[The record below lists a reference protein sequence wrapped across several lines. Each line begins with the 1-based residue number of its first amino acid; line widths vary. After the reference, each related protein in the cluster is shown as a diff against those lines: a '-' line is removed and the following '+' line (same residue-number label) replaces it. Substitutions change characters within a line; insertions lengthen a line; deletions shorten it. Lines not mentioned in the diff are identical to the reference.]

1 MCRGGEPWSSR
12 TQLSQAAALIFIIT
26 RLPRAKVKPSAED
39 IAKECGVVSATLY
52 STYRDFYP
60 QAQQLVPEYFAST
73 SEINAALPKVEQ

>member
-1 MCRGGEPWSSR
+1 M
-12 TQLSQAAALIFIIT
+12 SQAAALIFIIT

-60 QAQQLVPEYFAST
+60 QVEELVPGYFASK
-73 SEINAALPKVEQ
+73 SEICAALPKVEQ